1 MIKLENINTKISS
14 FSLKKIN
21 LHIKK
26 GEYFVIVGPTG
37 SGKSSVLNCI
47 AGLVGIDSGNLY
59 LKGSLANHIPIEER
73 KIGYVFQNAFLFPHL
88 NVYDNIAFGVR
99 AKNHSR
105 ALDESKLIEISELFG
120 ISHLLK
126 RSIKNLSGGESQR
139 VALARC
145 LICRPAAMLLDEPF
159 SSLDRNT
166 AENLM
171 LEFKKVHDLTGQTIV
186 HVTHNQ
192 EEAMMLGDRIC
203 LMQNGSIMQTGT
215 GDDIFKKPE
224 SNFAANFFG
233 ACNIYNGISKIKDGV
248 SVIEFDGCRIRSTV
262 LKEGHITCSI
272 RPEDTVISTSRCNPD
287 ANNSDTGN
295 FFKGK
300 IEKIVNRGVIIQVY
314 IDAGIP
320 IINYTLRKSFNQMDI
335 KVGDRVNV
343 GFEENDVHIV

>member
-14 FSLKKIN
+14 FSLKNIN

-47 AGLVGIDSGNLY
+47 AGLVEIDSGNLY
-59 LKGSLANHIPIEER
+59 LEGNLSNHIPMEER
-73 KIGYVFQNAFLFPHL
+73 NMGYVFQNAFLFPHL
-88 NVYDNIAFGVR
+88 NVYDNIAFGLRV
-99 AKNHSR
+99 KNHSR
-105 ALDESKLIEISELFG
+105 GLDKSKIVEISELFG
-120 ISHLLK
+120 VSHLLE

-139 VALARC
+139 VALARS

-171 LEFKKVHDLTGQTIV
+171 MEFKKVHDLTGQTVV

-215 GDDIFKKPE
+215 GNDMFKKPE
-224 SNFAANFFG
+224 TDFAANFFG
-233 ACNIYNGISKIKDGV
+233 ASNIFKGDSKIKDDL
-248 SVIEFDGCRIRSTV
+248 SVININGCRIHSTV

-272 RPEDTVISTSRCNPD
+272 RPEDTVISTNHCKLKAGNPG
-287 ANNSDTGN
+287 AGN

-320 IINYTLRKSFNQMDI
+320 IINYTLRKSFNQMGV
-335 KVGDRVNV
+335 KAGDRVNIS
-343 GFEENDVHIV
+343 FEENDVHIV